1 MGYQMGFGAAHA
13 RVRNAAATR
22 TAILN
27 AARDR
32 FSRESYDDVGLRDIA
47 GDVGVDAALIP
58 RYFGSKEELFS
69 AALDSCR
76 GRDDVIGGA
85 RSDFGCRVAQELVF
99 GDRQDCKF
107 DGLLMVLRSIS
118 SAKAAE
124 IVRATANQRFHA
136 PLSDWIGGPD
146 AGIRAHLVAG
156 LIKGIALTREINDDF
171 DLTPDER
178 EQLRD
183 RLAATLQA
191 MIRD

>member
-1 MGYQMGFGAAHA
+1 MGFGVAHA

-58 RYFGSKEELFS
+58 RYFGSKEDLFA

-76 GRDDVIGGA
+76 GRDDLIGGE
-85 RSDFGCRVAQELVF
+85 RSDFGARVARELVF
-99 GDRQDCKF
+99 GDREDCKF
-107 DGLLMVLRSIS
+107 EGLLMVLRSIS
-118 SAKAAE
+118 SARAAE
-124 IVRATANQRFHA
+124 IVRSTANERFHG

-146 AGIRAHLVAG
+146 ASIRAHLVSG
-156 LIKGIALTREINDDF
+156 LIKGVAIAREITDDF
-171 DLTPDER
+171 GLTPAER

-191 MIRD
+191 MIQD

>member
-1 MGYQMGFGAAHA
+1 MGFGVAHA

-27 AARDR
+27 AARER

-58 RYFGSKEELFS
+58 RYFGSEEELFA

-76 GRDDVIGGA
+76 GRDDMIRGEHC
-85 RSDFGCRVAQELVF
+85 DFSCRVAQELVF
-99 GDRQDCKF
+99 GDREECKF
-107 DGLLMVLRSIS
+107 EGLLMVLRSIS

-124 IVRATANQRFHA
+124 IVRTAADERFHG

-146 AGIRAHLVAG
+146 AQIRARLVSG
-156 LIKGIALTREINDDF
+156 LIKGIAITREITDDF
-171 DLTPDER
+171 GLTLGER

-183 RLAATLQA
+183 RLAATLQS
-191 MIRD
+191 MIKD